1 MRVRDAGNGAACA
14 PRRPGGVGVEAGGGS
29 RHVRAR
35 LPLRT
40 AIHWSPSNPTLTS
53 SIGTSTVVLV
63 LSQSSEHAE
72 QSPASRRSGRER
84 PQLGEA
90 GVPGSGPPGTQ
101 DTLSLQRPRHP
112 GNSSPKTR
120 LHLQKQLTT
129 EGQGCGWGSGAAQK
143 RGPLPRLFNV
153 GGNVYLVRQ
162 LTNIDFKAILHV
174 IEDLGIILI

>member
-143 RGPLPRLFNV
+143 RGRNLGASVSQNS
-153 GGNVYLVRQ
+153 LVLLLLQ
-162 LTNIDFKAILHV
+162 SKTCFSVPGESISCQESLSL
-174 IEDLGIILI
+174 